1 MKKLNKKGLESNHCF
16 VQVSYR
22 GVILNGDL
30 IMRNTLLTLFLFSS
44 LLFAK
49 EDNNDPE
56 RVIQD
61 FFYHFNEMD
70 INKINELWDLPITYF
85 VGDEIIVAKSYSEIV
100 NYENLKKEGWSY
112 SKINSIDPIVLQED
126 FVIYKTNFTRYND
139 QDIELIST
147 DTNITLIKR
156 GDFWKLK
163 IAIIPINISTGK

>member
-1 MKKLNKKGLESNHCF
+1 
-16 VQVSYR
+16 
-22 GVILNGDL
+22 
-30 IMRNTLLTLFLFSS
+30 
-44 LLFAK
+44 
-49 EDNNDPE
+49 
-56 RVIQD
+56 
-61 FFYHFNEMD
+61 MD

-85 VGDEIIVAKSYSEIV
+85 VGDQIVVAKSYSEIV

-112 SKINSIDPIVLQED
+112 SKINSKDPIVSQED
-126 FVIYKTNFTRYND
+126 FAIYKTNFTRFNN

>member
-1 MKKLNKKGLESNHCF
+1 M
-16 VQVSYR
+16 
-22 GVILNGDL
+22 ILNGDL

-49 EDNNDPE
+49 DDNNDPE

>member
-1 MKKLNKKGLESNHCF
+1 
-16 VQVSYR
+16 
-22 GVILNGDL
+22 
-30 IMRNTLLTLFLFSS
+30 MRNTLLTLFLFSS

-49 EDNNDPE
+49 DDNNDPE

-61 FFYHFNEMD
+61 FFNHFNEMD

-85 VGDEIIVAKSYSEIV
+85 VGDEIIVANSYSEIV

-126 FVIYKTNFTRYND
+126 FAIYKTNFTRFND

-156 GDFWKLK
+156 GNFWKLK

>member
-1 MKKLNKKGLESNHCF
+1 
-16 VQVSYR
+16 
-22 GVILNGDL
+22 
-30 IMRNTLLTLFLFSS
+30 MRNTLLTLFLFSS

-49 EDNNDPE
+49 DDNNDPE

-85 VGDEIIVAKSYSEIV
+85 VGDEIIVANSYSGIV

-126 FVIYKTNFTRYND
+126 FAIYKTNFTRFND

-156 GDFWKLK
+156 GNFWKLK

>member
-1 MKKLNKKGLESNHCF
+1 MKVLINLVRYG
-16 VQVSYR
+16 
-22 GVILNGDL
+22 GVILNSDL
-30 IMRNTLLTLFLFSS
+30 NMRNTLLTLFLFSS

-49 EDNNDPE
+49 DDNNDPE

-85 VGDEIIVAKSYSEIV
+85 VGDETIVAKSYSEIV
-100 NYENLKKEGWSY
+100 NYENLRKEGWSY

>member
-1 MKKLNKKGLESNHCF
+1 
-16 VQVSYR
+16 
-22 GVILNGDL
+22 
-30 IMRNTLLTLFLFSS
+30 MRNTLLTLFLFSS

-49 EDNNDPE
+49 DDNNDPE

-61 FFYHFNEMD
+61 FFYHFNDMD

-126 FVIYKTNFTRYND
+126 FVIYKTNFTRFNK
-139 QDIELIST
+139 QDTELIST
-147 DTNITLIKR
+147 DTNLTLIKR
-156 GDFWKLK
+156 GDHWKLK
-163 IAIIPINISTGK
+163 LSLIHI